1 MLNQS
6 LHRDYIRDYLDKTD
20 KFDLL
25 DKQLNQ
31 WGEEAFDMGHNLKN
45 VDSDSALSEL
55 EQELKSGRKLEK
67 IEVVKDDDPEIEKI
81 KEKYKVPK
89 EHKNRLYKRPDIAF
103 LVPRGEVQNIILND
117 LKSLFERGG
126 VYFALLDREPIITN
140 TVVKRSFPEIDKT
153 QFLVLFFEDA
163 ILDVQAEKLRIKCTM
178 N

>member
-1 MLNQS
+1 M
-6 LHRDYIRDYLDKTD
+6 
-20 KFDLL
+20 
-25 DKQLNQ
+25 
-31 WGEEAFDMGHNLKN
+31 
-45 VDSDSALSEL
+45 
-55 EQELKSGRKLEK
+55 
-67 IEVVKDDDPEIEKI
+67 
-81 KEKYKVPK
+81 
-89 EHKNRLYKRPDIAF
+89 YKRPDIAF